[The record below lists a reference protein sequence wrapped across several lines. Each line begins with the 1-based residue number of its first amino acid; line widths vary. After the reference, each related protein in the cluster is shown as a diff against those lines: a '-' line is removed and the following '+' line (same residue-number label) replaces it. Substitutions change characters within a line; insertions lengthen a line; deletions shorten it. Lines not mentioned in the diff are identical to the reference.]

1 MKITFPHMGYSQLAI
16 KMLIKK
22 LGHEVIMP
30 KRPSERTLSLGSHYA
45 PEFACLPFK
54 VLLGTYLEALEH
66 GAEMII
72 TSGGVGPCRAGY
84 YGVLHQKILKDLGY
98 DINFLVL
105 EPPQRKT
112 ANFLK
117 TLRKFTSGNSLST
130 IWEAVSTAW
139 AKLKTLD
146 EIEGLTYEIRPYE
159 INKSET
165 TQTFE
170 KCLELI
176 DKAWTKKEIEE
187 SKTKCL
193 EMLKSIPA
201 DNTRNP
207 LKIGIIGEIY
217 VVLEPAVN
225 FDIQRV
231 LGEMGIVARRS
242 IYLADWTKDNTFFKG
257 EEHIKK
263 TAKQY
268 LKHQIGGHGILSVGN
283 TIQYAQK
290 GYDGIIQLAPF
301 TCIPEIVAKGI
312 LTKVKRDLD
321 IPLLTLF
328 LDEQTGRTGIKTRL
342 EAFVDLLYNKRQYR
356 QEVVL

>member
-1 MKITFPHMGYSQLAI
+1 MKITFPHMGYSQFAI
-16 KMLIKK
+16 KMLVEK
-22 LGHEVIMP
+22 LGHEVVMP

-54 VLLGTYLEALEH
+54 VLLGTYLEALEK

-72 TSGGVGPCRAGY
+72 SSGGVGPCRAGY
-84 YGVLHQKILKDLGY
+84 YGVLHPKILKDLGY
-98 DINFLVL
+98 DVDFLVL

-112 ANFLK
+112 IQFLK
-117 TLRKFTSGNSLST
+117 TLKKFTSGNSLPV

-139 AKLKTLD
+139 AKLKILD
-146 EIEGLTYEIRPYE
+146 EIESLTFEIRPYE
-159 INKSET
+159 INKGNT
-165 TQTFE
+165 TRTFE
-170 KCLELI
+170 KCLEII
-176 DKAWTKKEIEE
+176 DKAWTKDEIRE
-187 SKTKCL
+187 SKAECFR
-193 EMLKSIPA
+193 MLNAIPV
-201 DNTRNP
+201 DKTRNP

-231 LGEMGIVARRS
+231 LGEMGIIARRS
-242 IYLADWTKDNTFFKG
+242 IYLVEWTKDNTFFKG

-283 TIQYAQK
+283 TILYAQK

-301 TCIPEIVAKGI
+301 SCIPEIVAKGI

-328 LDEQTGRTGIKTRL
+328 LDEQTGKTGVSTRL
-342 EAFVDLLYNKRQYR
+342 EAFVDLLYSKRQCR
-356 QEVVL
+356 QEVLI